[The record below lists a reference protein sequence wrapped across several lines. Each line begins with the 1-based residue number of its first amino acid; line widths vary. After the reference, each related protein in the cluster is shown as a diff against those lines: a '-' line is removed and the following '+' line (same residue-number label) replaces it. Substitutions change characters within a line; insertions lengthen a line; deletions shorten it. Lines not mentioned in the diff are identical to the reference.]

1 MLHVA
6 VEADN
11 HEAVRLLVA
20 SGGVDCNQFNRAKST
35 ALHLAARNGQVSM
48 LQILL
53 GSGKADINATM
64 TNGETI
70 LHILARKCSN
80 KSHDRNL
87 YLECLKLALRAA
99 PGQVQLV
106 DATENTADMTA
117 LFIATEESV
126 SKEAAILLIKANA
139 DINKIIDGIDLK
151 EALVKKFGSDVL
163 TYQPMDLETAMEG
176 LEVGNRSRLLKLLN
190 QSVLRD
196 TLEDFQV
203 ELGLTT

>member
-80 KSHDRNL
+80 KSGSHVGNL

-106 DATENTADMTA
+106 DATENTADM
-117 LFIATEESV
+117 
-126 SKEAAILLIKANA
+126 KKKIKKK
-139 DINKIIDGIDLK
+139 KIILK
-151 EALVKKFGSDVL
+151 KKSIK
-163 TYQPMDLETAMEG
+163 
-176 LEVGNRSRLLKLLN
+176 SC
-190 QSVLRD
+190 
-196 TLEDFQV
+196 
-203 ELGLTT
+203 